1 MADEYIHKSFDG
13 GAQTTTLTAGF
24 TAGGATLAVAN
35 GTSFPDGSSGPFVV
49 VVDRGLATE
58 EKFLIDTTSGTSN
71 VTFTIQQAGYDG
83 TSAINHN
90 AGATVDHCL
99 DAYTIEQANRYVNLQ
114 DTKGSLVTHTG
125 TTTAKIAAS
134 ATNNLTLL
142 TDSTVANGIKWAQI
156 VEATI
161 ATSAVTTSKI
171 ADSNVTLAKLATAV
185 QNLLIPAGTIS
196 ATIKSTADTGWL
208 LLNGASIAGADLL
221 YPSLWAIAPA
231 SWKSG
236 TTLNLPNMANK
247 MLEGQSTT
255 ALGASGGSNTVT
267 ITSGNLPTHVHSID
281 PPSTAVSVTV
291 NDNTVDRV
299 TRLTAQVAGGF
310 ATGIQPAVMNGLL
323 AGTAGFGYSN
333 TTEGMAVSH
342 ETEHTHTASGS
353 VNIAAFNSADG
364 GFANTA
370 LTITNA
376 HLAVNYQIKAH

>member
-1 MADEYIHKSFDG
+1 MADEYILKSFDG

-24 TAGGATLAVAN
+24 TSGGATLAVAN

-83 TSAINHN
+83 TSAVNHN

-99 DAYTIEQANRYVNLQ
+99 DAYTVEQANRYVNLQ

-161 ATSAVTTSKI
+161 TTSAVTTSKI

-185 QNLLIPAGTIS
+185 QNLLVPAGTIS

-208 LLNGASIAGADLL
+208 LLNGASIAGADAL
-221 YPSLWAIAPA
+221 YPSLWPIAPA

-267 ITSGNLPTHVHSID
+267 IASGNLPTHVHSID
-281 PPSTAVSVTV
+281 PPDTSLVIA
-291 NDNTVDRV
+291 D
-299 TRLTAQVAGGF
+299 
-310 ATGIQPAVMNGLL
+310 NGLDVL
-323 AGTAGFGYSN
+323 YNAGSYTTGYITGVDANNDGILDGTTNTFGIAVGTA
-333 TTEGMAVSH
+333 TSH
-342 ETEHTHTASGS
+342 GHTGS